1 MQFQSVYDPY
11 FQQVLTYK
19 LGLLAFRGYSL
30 QGDKESLNIL
40 ERDLLYEAPVLYDNK
55 DYFVFLKYFYFWRW
69 MLPRNWHFK
78 SIENQSAFESMLKE
92 LTVIENDTVRQFA
105 VLNSCRRAFTSS
117 WGPAK
122 SILNNILDSLTDKGL
137 NNKIKLVA
145 RNLKFRYNALALNNT
160 IKDFQL
166 SDVNGEL
173 RKLSD
178 YKGKYVLIDFWFIG
192 CGWCIKAM
200 PLKKRLKKELAE
212 NFEII
217 AINPVD
223 NLERVQKFLKTRNF
237 DWVFL
242 NAKNNRNVTDYFL
255 VDAYPKYI
263 LIDPDGKVVLLP
275 TGPEL
280 SFSAKQIR
288 EIVLQK

>member
-1 MQFQSVYDPY
+1 MIW
-11 FQQVLTYK
+11 K
-19 LGLLAFRGYSL
+19 
-30 QGDKESLNIL
+30 
-40 ERDLLYEAPVLYDNK
+40 NK
-55 DYFVFLKYFYFWRW
+55 RK
-69 MLPRNWHFK
+69 
-78 SIENQSAFESMLKE
+78 
-92 LTVIENDTVRQFA
+92 
-105 VLNSCRRAFTSS
+105 
-117 WGPAK
+117 
-122 SILNNILDSLTDKGL
+122 
-137 NNKIKLVA
+137 
-145 RNLKFRYNALALNNT
+145 T
-160 IKDFQL
+160 IPE
-166 SDVNGEL
+166 G
-173 RKLSD
+173 
-178 YKGKYVLIDFWFIG
+178 
-192 CGWCIKAM
+192 
-200 PLKKRLKKELAE
+200 E